1 MQQAIKGVLAAFMIA
16 GASTAASAVPATV
29 ETDLNIRSGPS
40 TGYAVLDTMP
50 GGALVDVVACYQ
62 GWCEIVWDGLDGFAN
77 RAYLDIASGVT
88 VIQPPVG
95 AILAPGI
102 VVYETRYFERPIW
115 SSRGHIIRQAIRRD
129 IRRDLRQ
136 DRRQDRR
143 EVRQERREDRR
154 EVRQDRREDRADR
167 ARDARRELRGT
178 RQDRADAVRERP
190 RRIEDSRRSVERRST
205 VGSRARVQQQRVQEQ
220 RQQRREVRQER
231 RNEAGQAR
239 QQRREVRQERRNEA
253 GQARQQRERRETTGR
268 GGR

>member
-1 MQQAIKGVLAAFMIA
+1 MQQAIKGVLAAVMIA
-16 GASTAASAVPATV
+16 GASSAAWAVPATV

-50 GGALVDVVACYQ
+50 GGSLVDVIACYQ
-62 GWCEIVWDGLDGFAN
+62 GWCEIVWDGLDGFAS

-88 VIQPPVG
+88 IIQPPAS

-136 DRRQDRR
+136 DRRQ
-143 EVRQERREDRR
+143 EVRQERREDRREIRRDRREDRR
-154 EVRQDRREDRADR
+154 EVRQDRREHRADR
-167 ARDARRELRGT
+167 TSEVRRELRRT

-190 RRIEDSRRSVERRST
+190 RRIEESRRSVERRST
-205 VGSRARVQQQRVQEQ
+205 VGSRPRVQQQRVQEQ

-231 RNEAGQAR
+231 RNEASQAR
-239 QQRREVRQERRNEA
+239 QQRREVRQERRNE
-253 GQARQQRERRETTGR
+253 RRETTGR